1 MRKFWGTDMQTVYG
15 FNEKKVA
22 ETLRD
27 LARKAQPGT
36 RSGWPV
42 ATDTGTRSYV
52 CVPDADVPPAL
63 KAGDGSI
70 QPGSGLV
77 TVYEMDDYGK
87 LTPRLDEDGDTLKL
101 TAYSLA
107 EETLEA
113 GKHYLA
119 TEDAYGRLYFFFRP
133 AGQASLFVRPAG
145 PFYGWLD
152 DEDDTARPE
161 PILADAPAAY
171 SLTLD
176 GVSKYPAENHSAD
189 FKAAAIDTRGR
200 LWRWV
205 QNADGW
211 YVSESL
217 PDGKKYV
224 RPTHSGA
231 IYTPEQVFGGIFR
244 DPDTVTDYY
253 PISYGDSTF
262 WRQGSDMRNGP
273 FFNGVYIEKRAGSGW
288 HIYDHYVHAYTL
300 DLDATTEPEDGAVY
314 TATPTDV
321 YAEVWNGAEFTLGY
335 TRTSYGL
342 TDYEWT
348 DSAGGKRLFG
358 VPYWTIDGADFH
370 LAADAD
376 GTTFHLEGELEAA
389 GTTYTM
395 LTWSEEREEWILGT
409 LGDPAG
415 WYSVQETAL
424 DITDGWK
431 FSGTLTFHLPEDA
444 EDPEERPSLTLTFK
458 ELRPETFSGPAL
470 VIHPERLEE

>member
-15 FNEKKVA
+15 FKEKKVA

-42 ATDTGTRSYV
+42 STDTGTRSYV
-52 CVPDADVPPAL
+52 CVPDEDVPPAQ
-63 KAGDGSI
+63 KTGDGSI

-152 DEDDTARPE
+152 DEDDTDRPE
-161 PILADAPAAY
+161 PILADAPAAF

-176 GVSKYPAENHSAD
+176 GVSKYPAERLTAD
-189 FKAAAIDTRGR
+189 FKAAAIDTRGK

-205 QNADGW
+205 ENADGW
-211 YVSESL
+211 YVSEAL
-217 PDGKKYV
+217 PDGKKYII
-224 RPTHSGA
+224 PA
-231 IYTPEQVFGGIFR
+231 PNADLIYPADQVFGGIFTCS
-244 DPDTVTDYY
+244 DGTTLYAVNFG
-253 PISYGDSTF
+253 SGTF
-262 WRQGSDMRNGP
+262 WRDADMQQGLYSGDRRTDSGP
-273 FFNGVYIEKRAGSGW
+273 YQ
-288 HIYDHYVHAYTL
+288 IYEGYLLAYTTNVYTL
-300 DLDATTEPEDGAVY
+300 DPGNIY
-314 TATPTDV
+314 TATPTASWLEISEAAAD
-321 YAEVWNGAEFTLGY
+321 FTLEY
-335 TRTSYGL
+335 TRTTYGL

-348 DSAGGKRLFG
+348 DSSGEKRLFG

-370 LAADAD
+370 LVPDAD
-376 GTTFHLEGELEAA
+376 GTTFHLEGELEAE
-389 GTTYTM
+389 GQTFQ
-395 LTWSEEREEWILGT
+395 LLSWHEDSEAWILGT

-415 WYSVQETAL
+415 WYSVKADDL
-424 DITDGWK
+424 DIVDGWK
-431 FSGTLTFHLPEDA
+431 FSGILDFHQPEDA
-444 EDPEERPSLTLTFK
+444 EDPEDRPALTLAFSQIAPEIFK
-458 ELRPETFSGPAL
+458 GPVL
-470 VIHPERLEE
+470 VFHPERLRE